1 MPDNT
6 AYEHGARKLKPLTG
20 PDPSDAF
27 SQDAA
32 ENKKPPNRM
41 GLTEQPD
48 IERSETDK
56 SDLRGAVTG
65 SPEEDAAGQPESNH
79 AGGSND
85 GVANAN
91 SRVQSGNYDGDA
103 TFPFRRSR

>member
-32 ENKKPPNRM
+32 ENKKPPNGV

-48 IERSETDK
+48 VERSETDK
-56 SDLRGAVTG
+56 SDLRSAATG
-65 SPEEDAAGQPESNH
+65 SPKEDAKGQSESNH

-85 GVANAN
+85 
-91 SRVQSGNYDGDA
+91 SDA
-103 TFPFRRSR
+103 TFPIAVTT